1 MRKLF
6 CSVTVVAMLS
16 IAAQA
21 ASITSATQFATTAT
35 GAFDTSNGSLWD
47 TVPGGFYNLWFA
59 SDAAG
64 TTFLN
69 GPADSQA
76 AVNLTLPTGSTTYYI
91 FGDPGGLMTNN
102 GLNLFFDGL
111 LTPGISVM
119 GATGSAVFTANGS
132 ASTKGPS
139 GIDVAG
145 SNSLTYTSG
154 GVVVTLTAYN
164 WNNPSNVDK
173 VSPFSATA
181 NTTPDFLGSF
191 TLDVAA
197 VATPE
202 PATLAL
208 TGIILV
214 AGALVRRKPR
224 KV

>member
-1 MRKLF
+1 MRKLL

-35 GAFDTSNGSLWD
+35 GAFDTGNGSVWD
-47 TVPGGFYNLWFA
+47 TVPGGLFNLWF
-59 SDAAG
+59 STDALG

-76 AVNLTLPTGSTTYYI
+76 AVNLALSTGSTTYFI
-91 FGDPGGLMTNN
+91 FGDPGALMTNN

-111 LTPGISVM
+111 LTPGISVK
-119 GATGSAVFTANGS
+119 GATGGSTFTANS
-132 ASTKGPS
+132 SPTTEGPT
-139 GIDVAG
+139 GVTVAG
-145 SNSLTYTSG
+145 SNSLSYSSG
-154 GVVVTLTAYN
+154 SVVVTLTAYN
-164 WNNPSNVDK
+164 WNNPSNLDK
-173 VSPFSATA
+173 VSPFSATS
-181 NTTPDFLGSF
+181 NSTPDFLGSF
-191 TLDVAA
+191 TLNVAD

-202 PATLAL
+202 PATLGL

-214 AGALVRRKPR
+214 AGALVRRKSH

>member
-6 CSVTVVAMLS
+6 SSVTIVGMLS

-35 GAFDTSNGSLWD
+35 GAFATGNGSLWD
-47 TVPGGFYNLWFA
+47 TVPGGFYDLWFA
-59 SDAAG
+59 SNAAG

-69 GPADSQA
+69 GPTDSQA
-76 AVNLTLPTGSTTYYI
+76 AVNLVLPIGSTTYYI
-91 FGDPGGLMTNN
+91 FGDPGAVMTNN

-111 LTPGISVM
+111 LTPGISVT
-119 GATGSAVFTANGS
+119 GATGSTVFTANGS
-132 ASTKGPS
+132 PTTKGP
-139 GIDVAG
+139 GGTNVAG

-154 GVVVTLTAYN
+154 GVVVTLTGYN
-164 WNNPSNVDK
+164 WNNPSSVDK
-173 VSPFSATA
+173 VSPFSTA
-181 NTTPDFLGSF
+181 SNSVPDFLGSF
-191 TLDVAA
+191 TLNVAA

-208 TGIILV
+208 TGIVLV
-214 AGALVRRKPR
+214 AGALIRRKSR